1 MNEVLGAFGR
11 ALRSLSRPSML
22 WHLIWPTLAALLLWG
37 VLGWFF
43 WDDASAL
50 LLAKFHE
57 WPWLHRMMD
66 STQFLSVAALATAN
80 IFLALLFVPI
90 VYATALMLVALIALP
105 LMLDRVGAT
114 EYADLERR
122 NGGTLAGSA
131 GNALMALALYLV
143 VLTATL
149 PLWLI
154 PGVGL
159 ILPVLLSAYLNQRA
173 YRYDALMQHADGA
186 EMREIVK
193 RERGGLWL
201 VGIVSGL
208 LAYVPLINLV
218 VPAYSGLAFVHY
230 CLGALRRRRGTPL
243 KAAA

>member
-1 MNEVLGAFGR
+1 
-11 ALRSLSRPSML
+11 
-22 WHLIWPTLAALLLWG
+22 
-37 VLGWFF
+37 
-43 WDDASAL
+43 
-50 LLAKFHE
+50 
-57 WPWLHRMMD
+57 
-66 STQFLSVAALATAN
+66 
-80 IFLALLFVPI
+80 
-90 VYATALMLVALIALP
+90 MLVALVALP
-105 LMLDRVGAT
+105 LMLDRVGAA

-131 GNALMALALYLV
+131 GNALMALAIYLA
-143 VLTATL
+143 VLITTL

-186 EMREIVK
+186 EMRDIVR

-208 LAYVPLINLV
+208 LAYVPVINLV

-230 CLGALRRRRGTPL
+230 CLGTLRRRRGAQV
-243 KAAA
+243 KA